1 MTEKNLVFSR
11 RRDKTFMKIA
21 KKRRGLLASIALSAL
36 VLTGCTFEEGLASVK
51 DFFDNNVISP
61 ISNLINGGGEQKPS
75 GEDTPTPDP
84 EPVVK
89 KDVSITIAMEDGKQY
104 NEGEF
109 VAPAVSVNPSSLTP
123 VISYYKGQQELG
135 SEAPQSV
142 GDYKIVA
149 KTSETEEYKAGLASK
164 SFLIR
169 KVPTI
174 SFFYGED
181 NPLEVD
187 HQFDLANGDYN
198 IYAKSSVEGANFTYS
213 YLDAQGARLSAK
225 PQQEGTY
232 YFVADVARTSTI
244 GSASK
249 SIRFEVVD
257 SSSGVVTV
265 DPVIKF
271 FYKGEQACLESN
283 WLIGGY
289 AASHFDAADFDI
301 TQLTYTVDPANATYA
316 ETWSLKALDAPEE
329 AEGEPIAKPT
339 ANPLAPGIYAVTIT
353 VSETKVAH
361 SAVKWAGF
369 VINDNG
375 ETPPTPGE
383 KVKPTITYFYNG
395 EEACL
400 ESNWLI
406 GGYAASHFDAADF
419 DINKLT
425 YTVAP
430 QGSPYTE
437 SWTLKALDA
446 PEEAEGSP
454 IAKPTANPLAPGIY
468 TITVNVTEGEHNL
481 AGFRWAGF
489 VINDNGQ
496 TPPSPGEK
504 VAPTITYF
512 YNGEEACLESNWLN
526 GGFAASHFDAADFD
540 INKLT
545 YTVSPADSPYTESWT
560 LKALDAPE
568 EAEGSPIAK
577 PSNPLAPGI
586 YTITVNVTEGAHNL
600 EGFRWAGFVINDNG
614 QTGQKVDPAI
624 RFFYDGEEKCIS
636 GSNWLNE
643 GYGDTQYLPSEFDIS
658 KLTYTVTPEATATA
672 SWTLNDQ
679 PIAAPSNPL
688 ASGTY
693 ALTISV
699 EASDTVNAAVKWAL
713 FFIKE
718 APAGKVDPAIHFF
731 YDGAEKCISGTNWL
745 NEGYGDSQFDASE
758 FDVSKLTYTVTPEA
772 SATATWTLNDQPIE
786 APSNPLAAGTYALTI
801 SVEASDTVNAAV
813 KWALFAIKESAPE
826 KQDPTIKFFYD
837 GAEKCISGTRWL
849 NEGYGDTQFYPNE
862 FDVSKLTYTVTPE
875 ATVSVS
881 WTLNEQPIEA
891 PSNPLAAGTY
901 ALTVSVAASDTVNAG
916 SAYALFAIKEAP
928 TAQDPVI
935 KFFYDGQEKC
945 ISGTRWLNEGF
956 GDSQFEASEFDVS
969 KLTYT
974 VSPEATVSVSWTLD
988 EKPIA
993 APSNPLAAGTY
1004 ALTVAVEASAT
1015 VNAGS
1020 AYALFAIKE
1029 APTAQDPVIK
1039 FFYDGQEKCIS
1050 GTRWLNEGFGDSQ
1063 FEASEFDVS
1072 KLTYTVSPEAT
1083 VSVSWT
1089 LDEKPIAAPSNPLAA
1104 GTYALTVAVE
1114 ASATVNA
1121 GSAYALFAIK
1131 APAEKVDPTI
1141 RFFYDGVEKCISGSH
1156 WLNEGY
1162 GDSQFE
1168 SSEFDVSK
1176 LTFTVSPQLDAIV
1189 TWTLND
1195 QPIAAPSNPLAAGTY
1210 ALTVLVD
1217 EGENNNQAVHW
1228 ALFAIKESTP
1238 APSYKDATMTAGTN
1252 GSTCTV
1258 NNIDGIKVGT
1268 SKADG
1273 NMTITVP
1280 KGATEVKFYAV
1291 AWKGGAGN
1299 VNVAISNGTVSA
1311 SSIDLT
1317 ADDGLSNNSPF
1328 TLVATDL
1335 ETFVQT
1341 VTLSGVESEAT
1352 ITISS
1357 GTARRFAVWGA
1368 QYK

>member
-1 MTEKNLVFSR
+1 MKN
-11 RRDKTFMKIA
+11 A

-51 DFFDNNVISP
+51 EFFDNNIVNP

-109 VAPAVSVNPSSLTP
+109 VAPAVSVDPSSLTP
-123 VISYYKGQQELG
+123 VISYYKGEQELG
-135 SEAPQSV
+135 SVAPQSV

-149 KTSETEEYKAGLASK
+149 KTNETEEYKAGLASK

-353 VSETKVAH
+353 VTETKVAH
-361 SAVKWAGF
+361 AAVKWAGF

-406 GGYAASHFDAADF
+406 GGFAASHFDAADF

-468 TITVNVTEGEHNL
+468 TITVNVTEGAHNL

-496 TPPSPGEK
+496 TPPTPGEK
-504 VAPTITYF
+504 VNPTITYF
-512 YNGEEACLESNWLN
+512 YNGQEACLESNWLI
-526 GGFAASHFDAADFD
+526 GGYASSHFDASDFD

-545 YTVSPADSPYTESWT
+545 YTISPSDSPYTESWT

-577 PSNPLAPGI
+577 PTANPLAPGI

-600 EGFRWAGFVINDNG
+600 AGFRWAGFVINDNG

-624 RFFYDGEEKCIS
+624 RFFYDGAEKCIS
-636 GSNWLNE
+636 GSRWLNE
-643 GYGDTQYLPSEFDIS
+643 GYGDTQFEASEFDVT
-658 KLTYTVTPEATATA
+658 KLTYTVTPEASATA
-672 SWTLNDQ
+672 AWTLNDQ

-688 ASGTY
+688 A
-693 ALTISV
+693 
-699 EASDTVNAAVKWAL
+699 
-713 FFIKE
+713 
-718 APAGKVDPAIHFF
+718 
-731 YDGAEKCISGTNWL
+731 
-745 NEGYGDSQFDASE
+745 
-758 FDVSKLTYTVTPEA
+758 
-772 SATATWTLNDQPIE
+772 
-786 APSNPLAAGTYALTI
+786 AGTYALTI
-801 SVEASDTVNAAV
+801 
-813 KWALFAIKESAPE
+813 
-826 KQDPTIKFFYD
+826 
-837 GAEKCISGTRWL
+837 
-849 NEGYGDTQFYPNE
+849 
-862 FDVSKLTYTVTPE
+862 
-875 ATVSVS
+875 
-881 WTLNEQPIEA
+881 
-891 PSNPLAAGTY
+891 
-901 ALTVSVAASDTVNAG
+901 SVAASDTVNAG

-935 KFFYDGQEKC
+935 KFFYDGAEKC
-945 ISGTRWLNEGF
+945 ISGSRWLNEGYS
-956 GDSQFEASEFDVS
+956 DSQFEASEFDVS

-974 VSPEATVSVSWTLD
+974 VSPEASATVSWTLND
-988 EKPIA
+988 QPIA
-993 APSNPLAAGTY
+993 APSNPLAAGVY
-1004 ALTVAVEASAT
+1004 ALTVAVEKSAT

-1039 FFYDGQEKCIS
+1039 FFYDGAEKCIS
-1050 GTRWLNEGFGDSQ
+1050 GSRWLNEGYGDSQ

-1072 KLTYTVSPEAT
+1072 KLTYSVSPEAT

-1089 LDEKPIAAPSNPLAA
+1089 LNEQPIAAPSNPLAA
-1104 GTYALTVAVE
+1104 GTYALTVTVE

-1162 GDSQFE
+1162 GDSQFDA
-1168 SSEFDVSK
+1168 SEFDVSK
-1176 LTFTVSPQLDAIV
+1176 LTFTVSPELDAIV
-1189 TWTLND
+1189 TWTLD
-1195 QPIAAPSNPLAAGTY
+1195 EAPIEAPSNPLKKGTY

-1217 EGENNNQAVHW
+1217 EGANNNQAIHW

-1238 APSYKDATMTAGTN
+1238 APSYMDATMATGTN
-1252 GSTCTV
+1252 ASACTV
-1258 NNIDGIKVGT
+1258 NNLDGIKVGT
-1268 SKADG
+1268 GKADG

-1280 KGATEVKFYAV
+1280 AGATEVKFYAV
-1291 AWKGGAGN
+1291 AWKGAAGN

-1341 VTLSGVESEAT
+1341 ITLSGVESEAT